1 MRKNSVF
8 LLVPVMLG
16 LAKLESFHIEQIKE
30 IFKFPQ
36 HAGIAGGNQ
45 KGEQALYFVGT
56 MAE

>member
-1 MRKNSVF
+1 M
-8 LLVPVMLG
+8 LVPVMLG